1 MPSIGQRERSYLF
14 TIILSDAS
22 EIVRP
27 PPVKSSDGYARPS
40 NALDGPP
47 DLSYPARLMSKA
59 AKKPEAS
66 GDALGEMP
74 FEQALQH
81 LESVVEA
88 MESDDLP
95 LETLL
100 ARYEEGVRLLEA
112 CQVKLAAAEVRIS
125 QLEQS
130 ASGQATLTPMTP
142 EGGKD
147 IE

>member
-1 MPSIGQRERSYLF
+1 MPSIGQREHCYLF
-14 TIILSDAS
+14 TIIPSDAS
-22 EIVRP
+22 QNRRSRI
-27 PPVKSSDGYARPS
+27 GRPS
-40 NALDGPP
+40 NTLDGPP
-47 DLSYPARLMSKA
+47 DFPYPARLMSKA

-66 GDALGEMP
+66 GDALSEMP

-130 ASGQATLTPMTP
+130 ASGTSALTPMTP

-147 IE
+147 IQ

>member
-1 MPSIGQRERSYLF
+1 M
-14 TIILSDAS
+14 
-22 EIVRP
+22 
-27 PPVKSSDGYARPS
+27 
-40 NALDGPP
+40 
-47 DLSYPARLMSKA
+47 SYPARLMSKA

-66 GDALGEMP
+66 GDALSEMP

-112 CQVKLAAAEVRIS
+112 CQVKLAAAEVKIS

-130 ASGQATLTPMTP
+130 ASGPSALTPMTP

-147 IE
+147 TE